1 MSEVPSSSTRPDP
14 PRLPLPR
21 RIPTAPAGRGPA
33 LPLSSQS
40 HTAWAAALVGLAD
53 HAPVLVELTAAGS
66 VRWWSPHDGDQAD
79 PISLVWAQRAEAD
92 VQLAGLALGR
102 TAPDAHA
109 GLPGVSTAAAVVAT
123 RTGDHWYFARTE
135 EGKQYGVSV
144 RCPVRGPDDWDPPR
158 INAHEKLPG
167 EQVVLDTNAEA
178 AGHDF
183 FSLGG
188 LSVSEDGTWLA
199 FSTDIVG
206 DERYT
211 LAFRNIATGQELA
224 ETITG
229 TAGGAIWSRDARY
242 VYYQTVDD
250 AWRPDTV
257 WRHEVGGSTP
267 DVEVFHLSLIHI

>member
-123 RTGDHWYFARTE
+123 RTGDC
-135 EGKQYGVSV
+135 SV
-144 RCPVRGPDDWDPPR
+144 
-158 INAHEKLPG
+158 
-167 EQVVLDTNAEA
+167 T
-178 AGHDF
+178 
-183 FSLGG
+183 
-188 LSVSEDGTWLA
+188 
-199 FSTDIVG
+199 
-206 DERYT
+206 
-211 LAFRNIATGQELA
+211 
-224 ETITG
+224 TG
-229 TAGGAIWSRDARY
+229 TGADLTNAGGAASW
-242 VYYQTVDD
+242 
-250 AWRPDTV
+250 
-257 WRHEVGGSTP
+257 STP
-267 DVEVFHLSLIHI
+267 

>member
-123 RTGDHWYFARTE
+123 RTGDCSVTTGTGADLTNAGGRSLVVDALMLYLGLPTAPELAAITQDLGAMGWDPMRLAVAAGSTDWVDLDPVGAAWMDRGAFARRLLDRYPDLDDQCRVLSAVMPTRLAHTVRHA
-135 EGKQYGVSV
+135 VS
-144 RCPVRGPDDWDPPR
+144 
-158 INAHEKLPG
+158 A
-167 EQVVLDTNAEA
+167 
-178 AGHDF
+178 
-183 FSLGG
+183 SL
-188 LSVSEDGTWLA
+188 TH
-199 FSTDIVG
+199 
-206 DERYT
+206 R
-211 LAFRNIATGQELA
+211 R
-224 ETITG
+224 
-229 TAGGAIWSRDARY
+229 
-242 VYYQTVDD
+242 
-250 AWRPDTV
+250 
-257 WRHEVGGSTP
+257 
-267 DVEVFHLSLIHI
+267 